1 MFRNVSELAPSQ
13 FPKFPNDSETFRKG
27 SSEVTSLIKPMEG
40 DNDLKKKGKE
50 LSVKKAAQM
59 LNLSERTVL
68 NFIKQK
74 KIEAIKVGR
83 DWFIDYASFVSFSSK
98 YEFPIS
104 ERGEVLSESF
114 GNIPKSFEKNGDFS
128 ENAETF
134 PKDSEKMEVVSE
146 RLANSNK
153 LEISTKISLKRLNH
167 ITSLRVYELSKI
179 VFSNQNF
186 LNTPSTKLEE
196 RLIDLSYQALE
207 AIGSGFYAYSW
218 DEKKFYYSRARSSAG
233 GLMALISTKDSLLNK
248 WSKEGHEL
256 EEVLI
261 PALGALIK
269 TVEKKSLKEK
279 MEGISE
285 RGKK

>member
-1 MFRNVSELAPSQ
+1 M
-13 FPKFPNDSETFRKG
+13 
-27 SSEVTSLIKPMEG
+27 
-40 DNDLKKKGKE
+40 KKKGKE
-50 LSVKKAAQM
+50 ISVKKAAQV

-104 ERGEVLSESF
+104 ERGKVLSEAF
-114 GNIPKSFEKNGDFS
+114 GNIPKSS
-128 ENAETF
+128 ETF

-146 RLANSNK
+146 RLTNSNK